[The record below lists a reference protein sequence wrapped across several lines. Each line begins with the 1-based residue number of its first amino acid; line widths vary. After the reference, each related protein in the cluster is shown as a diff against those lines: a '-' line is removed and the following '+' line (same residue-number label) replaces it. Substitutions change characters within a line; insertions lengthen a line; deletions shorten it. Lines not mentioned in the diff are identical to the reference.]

1 MSSIHASSNSEPDCI
16 YKISG
21 CWNSFSSTS
30 QLLSTVAN
38 KIFYTNFFQ
47 DYNTCKRFQRDRV
60 FNIENSISELMSTAV
75 HDRVT
80 RQLRQGKF
88 ISYQKSAPVQTCF
101 KSKVHGR
108 EIETAVSITYE
119 VLASQKRQSNRTT
132 KTAVYV

>member
-1 MSSIHASSNSEPDCI
+1 MRVVIQNQIVLIRYLVAGTVSVPHHSFYQQSLTKFSTLISSKTI
-16 YKISG
+16 
-21 CWNSFSSTS
+21 TR
-30 QLLSTVAN
+30 V
-38 KIFYTNFFQ
+38 
-47 DYNTCKRFQRDRV
+47 KRFQRDRV

>member
-1 MSSIHASSNSEPDCI
+1 MRVVIQNQIVFIRYLVAGTVSVPNHSFYQQSLTLISSKTI
-16 YKISG
+16 
-21 CWNSFSSTS
+21 TR
-30 QLLSTVAN
+30 V
-38 KIFYTNFFQ
+38 
-47 DYNTCKRFQRDRV
+47 KRFQCDRV
-60 FNIENSISELMSTAV
+60 FNIENSISELMPTAV

-119 VLASQKRQSNRTT
+119 VLSSQKTPI
-132 KTAVYV
+132 K